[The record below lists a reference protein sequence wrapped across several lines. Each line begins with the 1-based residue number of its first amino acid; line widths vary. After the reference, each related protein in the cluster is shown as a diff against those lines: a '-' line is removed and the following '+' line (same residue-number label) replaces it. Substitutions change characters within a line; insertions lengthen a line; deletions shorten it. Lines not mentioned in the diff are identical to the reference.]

1 MLQIHNLYKTFEPGT
16 VNEKKVLKGLSL
28 HLKAGDFASII
39 GSNGAGKSTL
49 FNAIAGVFLSD
60 EGRILIDGEDMTFRP
75 EPYRAKVIGRIF
87 QDPMKGTAAN
97 LTIEQ
102 NLAIAYASVKK
113 GLRPAISRKDRE
125 VFREVLSRLD
135 MGLEDRMK
143 TKMGLLSG
151 GQRQAVTLLMAVIVT
166 PKILLLD
173 EHTAALDPLTAEKVL
188 QITQE
193 VVAEKKITTLM
204 ITHNIASSLELGNR
218 TIMMDDGAV
227 VLDIEG
233 EQRSQMT
240 VESLLQKYR
249 EVKGQILD
257 NDRILLS

>member
-60 EGRILIDGEDMTFRP
+60 EGKILIDGEDMTFRP

-193 VVAEKKITTLM
+193 VVEEKKITTLM

-218 TIMMDDGAV
+218 TIMMDDGV
-227 VLDIEG
+227 IVLDIEG
-233 EQRSQMT
+233 EERSRMT

-249 EVKGQILD
+249 EIKGQILD

>member
-1 MLQIHNLYKTFEPGT
+1 MLQIHNLHKTFETGT
-16 VNEKKVLKGLSL
+16 VNEKQVLKGLSL

-60 EGRILIDGEDMTFRP
+60 EGKILIDGEDMTFRP

-218 TIMMDDGAV
+218 TIMMDDGV
-227 VLDIEG
+227 IVLDIEG

-249 EVKGQILD
+249 EIKGQILD

>member
-1 MLQIHNLYKTFEPGT
+1 MP
-16 VNEKKVLKGLSL
+16 
-28 HLKAGDFASII
+28 
-39 GSNGAGKSTL
+39 
-49 FNAIAGVFLSD
+49 
-60 EGRILIDGEDMTFRP
+60 FRP

>member
-1 MLQIHNLYKTFEPGT
+1 
-16 VNEKKVLKGLSL
+16 
-28 HLKAGDFASII
+28 
-39 GSNGAGKSTL
+39 
-49 FNAIAGVFLSD
+49 
-60 EGRILIDGEDMTFRP
+60 
-75 EPYRAKVIGRIF
+75 
-87 QDPMKGTAAN
+87 
-97 LTIEQ
+97 
-102 NLAIAYASVKK
+102 
-113 GLRPAISRKDRE
+113 
-125 VFREVLSRLD
+125 
-135 MGLEDRMK
+135 MK

-151 GQRQAVTLLMAVIVT
+151 GQRQAVTLLMAVILT

>member
-173 EHTAALDPLTAEKVL
+173 EHTAALDPLTA
-188 QITQE
+188 
-193 VVAEKKITTLM
+193 
-204 ITHNIASSLELGNR
+204 
-218 TIMMDDGAV
+218 
-227 VLDIEG
+227 
-233 EQRSQMT
+233 
-240 VESLLQKYR
+240 
-249 EVKGQILD
+249 
-257 NDRILLS
+257 

>member
-60 EGRILIDGEDMTFRP
+60 EGKILIDGEDMTFRP

-193 VVAEKKITTLM
+193 VVEEKKITTLM

-218 TIMMDDGAV
+218 TIMMDDGV
-227 VLDIEG
+227 IVLDIEG
-233 EQRSQMT
+233 EERSNMT